1 MFLHIIKKGIADSIQ
16 DNGRYGYQH
25 LGIQPNGCMDYLS
38 AWMGNHILDNPLT
51 NAILEIHFPASQ
63 IQFKETGII
72 CITGAN
78 FIPVINEKSILM
90 HTPILVHKGDV
101 LNFLQ
106 PIEGK
111 TAYISVHGKLATN
124 AWLGSDAGVKINKG
138 DNFSIQTAH
147 TQMVYDQLMGSMH
160 SKQVKMERIHKQV
173 FDDHSPIR
181 FIPGPAW
188 DDVAPNSLSKIIS
201 GSFSIT
207 TQSNRMGFKI
217 QGPLLA
223 LTKPNAYLSSA
234 VTRGTLQLLPNGE
247 IIVLMADH
255 QTIGGYA
262 NLGQIILVDLPR
274 FAQMKTGQAFQLSIT
289 NLETAQQLYR
299 NLYEQFKD

>member
-1 MFLHIIKKGIADSIQ
+1 MFLSIIKKGLADTIQ
-16 DNGRYGYQH
+16 DDGRYGFQH

-38 AWMGNHILDNPLT
+38 AWMGNYILDNPLS
-51 NAILEIHFPASQ
+51 NPILEIHFPASQ
-63 IQFKETGII
+63 FQFEETGII

-78 FIPVINEKSILM
+78 FIPVINEKSIQM
-90 HTPILVHKGDV
+90 HTLVVVHKGDI

-106 PIEGK
+106 PIQGK
-111 TAYISVHGKLATN
+111 TAYIAVHGKLKTIE
-124 AWLGSDAGVKINKG
+124 WLGSYAGEKINKG
-138 DNFSIQTAH
+138 DHYATNTTNTSISH
-147 TQMVYDQLMGSMH
+147 KQLNKEML
-160 SKQVKMERIHKQV
+160 SKEAKMEQINKHV
-173 FDDHSPIR
+173 FDHQSPIR

-188 DDVAPNSLSKIIS
+188 DDLAPNSLSKIIS
-201 GSFSIT
+201 DTFSIT
-207 TQSNRMGFKI
+207 AQSNRMGFKL
-217 QGPLLA
+217 QGPLLT

-234 VTRGTLQLLPNGE
+234 VTRGSLQLLPNGE